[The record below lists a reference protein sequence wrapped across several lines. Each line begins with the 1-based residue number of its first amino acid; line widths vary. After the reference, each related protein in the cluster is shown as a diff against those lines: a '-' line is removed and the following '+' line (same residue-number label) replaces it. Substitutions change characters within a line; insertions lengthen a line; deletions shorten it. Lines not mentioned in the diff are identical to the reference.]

1 MINILLV
8 AFEFPPL
15 NRGGVY
21 RALRFAKYLRQFDIN
36 PIVITLDRRS
46 YSKVYERFDVDE
58 TLLRELPSEIEMIEV
73 PSPDIVHLLSG
84 KLTNF
89 FNTYF
94 RIVEITTAN
103 WDKFFLTQIRELVK
117 RFEPRCIFAT
127 VPPFGIAPLAVK
139 VSKIFNLPLILDLRD
154 AWSQWV
160 NRPYGSWLHYY
171 LTLRLERKCLNDSS
185 AVVTTSDQT
194 VEDLKKLHPF
204 VNARK
209 FHLITNGYDQE
220 IKDWNISLANKDR
233 FVIGYVGS
241 FYYSPHARKQMF
253 MSWWKKRWHRKFQ
266 YTPRKED
273 WLYRTPYFFFRAVK
287 QLLDQRPD
295 FKSRLSIKFA
305 GSKPEWLDPMVD
317 EFELRDHFQHL
328 GLLNYADS
336 IRFQQSCDALL
347 ITSSK
352 VIGGEDYSI
361 AGKTFEY
368 IGAKKPIIGFVTEG
382 AQKRL
387 LERTGMSLICDPDRS
402 EESCEK
408 LKDFME
414 GNARFF
420 PQVDFLNG
428 LSCKSSTEKLAR
440 LIKDVCRK

>member
-1 MINILLV
+1 M
-8 AFEFPPL
+8 
-15 NRGGVY
+15 
-21 RALRFAKYLRQFDIN
+21 
-36 PIVITLDRRS
+36 TLDHLS
-46 YSKVYERFDVDE
+46 YPKVYEHFDIDE
-58 TLLRELPSEIEMIEV
+58 ALLRELPSDIELVAV
-73 PSPDIVHLLSG
+73 PSADVVHLLSNR
-84 KLTNF
+84 LTNF

-94 RIVEITTAN
+94 RIVEITTAK
-103 WDKFFLTQIRELVK
+103 WGRFFFPKVNELVK
-117 RFEPRCIFAT
+117 QFKPACIFAT
-127 VPPFGIAPLAVK
+127 VPPFGVAPLAIK
-139 VSKIFNLPLILDLRD
+139 ASKMFNLPLILDLRD

-171 LTLRLERKCLNDSS
+171 LTLKLERKCLNYSS
-185 AVVTTSDQT
+185 AIVATSDQT
-194 VEDLKKLHPF
+194 VEDLRKLHPS
-204 VNARK
+204 VSARK

-241 FYYSPHARKQMF
+241 FYYSPHAREQMF
-253 MSWWKKRWHRKFQ
+253 TSWWKKRLHRKLQ
-266 YTPRKED
+266 YAPRKED

-287 QLLDQRPD
+287 CLFDQHPD

-305 GSKPEWLDPMVD
+305 GSKPEWLDQMVD
-317 EFELRDHFQHL
+317 EFELRGHFQHL

-387 LERTGMSLICDPDRS
+387 LEKTGMSLICDPDRS

-414 GNARFF
+414 GKARFF
-420 PQVDFLNG
+420 PKVDFLNR
-428 LSCKSSTEKLAR
+428 LSCKSNAEKLAG
-440 LIKDVCRK
+440 LIKNICGNSGT